1 MPSPQAQR
9 INLYR
14 RVLQLLGFG
23 SSGTCKSSITETIER
38 VDSMEKRM
46 ENIEAVT
53 MSWSMDELTD
63 EQKKA
68 MGLTE

>member
-1 MPSPQAQR
+1 MYSPQKQR
-9 INLYR
+9 GSTFKRL
-14 RVLQLLGFG
+14 LQLLGF
-23 SSGTCKSSITETIER
+23 SSNGTCKSSITETIER

-63 EQKKA
+63 EQKKE
-68 MGLTE
+68 MGLID

>member
-1 MPSPQAQR
+1 MLSSQEQR
-9 INLYR
+9 VNIYR
-14 RVLQLLGFG
+14 RLLQFLGF
-23 SSGTCKSSITETIER
+23 SSNGTCKSSITETIER

>member
-1 MPSPQAQR
+1 MYSPQKQR
-9 INLYR
+9 VSIVQ
-14 RVLQLLGFG
+14 RVFQILGFG
-23 SSGTCKSSITETIER
+23 SKGTCKSSITETIER

-63 EQKKA
+63 EQKKD
-68 MGLTE
+68 MGLID

>member
-1 MPSPQAQR
+1 MYSPQKQR
-9 INLYR
+9 VSAFK

-23 SSGTCKSSITETIER
+23 SKGTCKSSITETIER
-38 VDSMEKRM
+38 VDNMEKRM

-63 EQKKA
+63 EQKRE
-68 MGLTE
+68 MGLID